1 MKEIIYN
8 NKRFKPV
15 SFSEYTELTT
25 KENIFKAI
33 RKDLSNSEIELCGGV
48 EQIYFDILDRNI
60 IDDFMFDLSFIHLW
74 PILRRQNTFTEEV
87 CLFDYLGTI

>member
-1 MKEIIYN
+1 MKEIVYN

-33 RKDLSNSEIELCGGV
+33 QKYLTDSEIELCGGV

-60 IDDFMFDLSFIHLW
+60 IDNFMFDLSFILYW
-74 PILRRQNTFTEEV
+74 PILRKQNTFTEEV
-87 CLFDYLGTI
+87 YLFDYLGTI